1 MLVNLLLMKIKNNS
15 NQILL
20 KLMFGLVLLHAQ
32 SVSAQSE
39 NQIDTT
45 QSWGTYYASDYAVD
59 TIQQLSVI
67 NWDVNT
73 ILSIDS
79 LELGMVYEI
88 TQQFTNFKAI
98 PIIIKDIT
106 QPCSC
111 TEAEWFKQPIPPGG
125 TGWIKIKYTASIP
138 DKKYFTFKLI
148 GYDATGIKPLFTQPI
163 KTAVNVKYNATN

>member
-1 MLVNLLLMKIKNNS
+1 MVWLY
-15 NQILL
+15 
-20 KLMFGLVLLHAQ
+20 AQ
-32 SVSAQSE
+32 NVFAQTE
-39 NQIDTT
+39 GTIDTT

-59 TIQQLSVI
+59 TILQLDVI
-67 NWDVNT
+67 SWDVNS
-73 ILSIDS
+73 ILEKDS
-79 LELGMVYEI
+79 LELGKVYEI
-88 TQQFTNFKAI
+88 TQQFLNFKSI
-98 PIIIKDIT
+98 PITIKDIT

-148 GYDATGIKPLFTQPI
+148 GYDATGIKPLFIQPI